1 MYFTFVNVVPEIAYS
16 EAEYNS
22 TLLAL
27 RIASFPHLS
36 IIILVKVLKKGTDQT
51 FSIPCK
57 SSLGEQS

>member
-36 IIILVKVLKKGTDQT
+36 IIILVKV
-51 FSIPCK
+51 
-57 SSLGEQS
+57 